1 MSYKVIKNFLDVD
14 FIDEINNVILDIDFP
29 WRRKGYKFNE
39 DATDSL
45 YFNH

>member
-29 WRRKGYKFNE
+29 WRRKGYNE
-39 DATDSL
+39 KEKEK
-45 YFNH
+45 